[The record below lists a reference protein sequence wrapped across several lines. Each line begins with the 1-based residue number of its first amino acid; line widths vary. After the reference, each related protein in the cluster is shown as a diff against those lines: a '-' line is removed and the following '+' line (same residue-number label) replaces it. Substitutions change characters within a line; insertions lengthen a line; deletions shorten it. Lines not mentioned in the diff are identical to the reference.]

1 MMLPAINC
9 LAWSAIS
16 KSEFRFCVR
25 SRSNLIKNAHDPFT
39 GLPRARGDHTNAP
52 RESEKMFRNQNER
65 MSKPRV
71 VRFGNREIITE
82 GLQLSFWA
90 DISHR
95 CMTASWPAFIG
106 GAALVFIAFNGFFA
120 VFYWIGAQPVSN
132 VPGGAYI
139 DYLYFSI
146 ETLSTAGYGDMHPQT
161 HYGHFIATVELYTGL
176 FSMSLMTG
184 LIFARFSRPNARLL
198 FANYPVI
205 SDHEGKPTLMV
216 RFANERHNI
225 IGNATAKLWLLQNIV
240 SKEGQSLRRFYELP
254 LMRNEHPA
262 LALSWTLYHVLDE
275 QSPLYG
281 LDVDDYSALGVSLV
295 VVVTGYDVVAA
306 QAVHARRSYDHTD
319 IRFGQRYVD
328 IHDTSEDGRIRIDY
342 GRFHETL
349 DG

>member
-1 MMLPAINC
+1 MF
-9 LAWSAIS
+9 
-16 KSEFRFCVR
+16 KS
-25 SRSNLIKNAHDPFT
+25 L
-39 GLPRARGDHTNAP
+39 
-52 RESEKMFRNQNER
+52 NER
-65 MSKPRV
+65 MSKSHV
-71 VRFGNREIITE
+71 IRFGDREVVAE
-82 GLQLSFWA
+82 GLSLSFWA

-106 GAALVFIAFNGFFA
+106 GAALVFIAFNAVFA
-120 VFYWIGAQPVSN
+120 VFYWIGDQPVSN
-132 VPGGAYI
+132 VPSGDYV

-161 HYGHFIATVELYTGL
+161 HYGHFIATVELFTGI

-198 FANYPVI
+198 FAKSPVI
-205 SDHEGKPTLMV
+205 SNHDGKPTLMV

-225 IGNATAKLWLLQNIV
+225 IGNATAKLWLLQNLV
-240 SKEGQSLRRFYELP
+240 SKEGQSLRRFCELA
-254 LMRNEHPA
+254 LVRNEHPA

-281 LDVDDYSALGVSLV
+281 LNADDYSALGVSLV

-306 QAVHARRSYDHTD
+306 QTIHARKSYDHTD
-319 IRFGQRYVD
+319 IRFGQRYAD
-328 IHDTSEDGRIRIDY
+328 ILDNSEDGRIRIDY

-349 DG
+349 DE